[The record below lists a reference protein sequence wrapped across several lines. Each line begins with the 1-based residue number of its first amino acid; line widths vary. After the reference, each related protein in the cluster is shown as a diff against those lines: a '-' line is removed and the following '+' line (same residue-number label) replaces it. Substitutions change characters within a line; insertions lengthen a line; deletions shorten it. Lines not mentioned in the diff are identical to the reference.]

1 MSQFQL
7 VHRPAVCV
15 TDCTIHTLVMQVGLH
30 NALEAGIFRT
40 RGDVT
45 FGLGNAIHVGYG

>member
-1 MSQFQL
+1 MHVLNVVSEMNQ
-7 VHRPAVCV
+7 

-45 FGLGNAIHVGYG
+45 FGLGNAIHVGYS